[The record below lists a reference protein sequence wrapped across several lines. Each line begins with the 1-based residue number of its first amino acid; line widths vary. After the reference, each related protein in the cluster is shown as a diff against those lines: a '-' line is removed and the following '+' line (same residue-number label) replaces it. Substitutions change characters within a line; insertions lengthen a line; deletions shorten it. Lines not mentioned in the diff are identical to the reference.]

1 MMIHKK
7 RSIMNSKQSRQN
19 RLKAVLRKKR
29 RAPIQNNQPRKH
41 LLRQRSRKKE
51 LILLSQLTIKGMR
64 RASSQLTRQK
74 KNLAQVKLPSRLTNL
89 PVLPNLQKVNPQQI
103 TLKRGIANLRGRII
117 QVHRQWVQTVVDNE
131 KGHRTN
137 QGFQLR
143 KKSIGSSII
152 VRPRRSQQKNQTEM
166 NLMR

>member
-1 MMIHKK
+1 MIHKK

-29 RAPIQNNQPRKH
+29 RAPIQNNQPREH
-41 LLRQRSRKKE
+41 RLRQRSRKKE
-51 LILLSQLTIKGMR
+51 LILSQLTIKGMR

-74 KNLAQVKLPSRLTNL
+74 KNLAQVKSPTRLTNQ

-117 QVHRQWVQTVVDNE
+117 QVHRQRVLIVVDNGE
-131 KGHRTN
+131 NNHTSQEFR
-137 QGFQLR
+137 LR
-143 KKSIGSSII
+143 RKSIGLSMI
-152 VRPRRSQQKNQTEM
+152 VRPRRLHLKIQTEM